1 MISFGLK
8 KERWLPFVIA
18 LILAGCGDSEE
29 SDKSS
34 QALPKVSYLL
44 AKPWSFPLEEDLPG
58 RVVPWRVAEVRAR
71 VEGIVLKRHFEEGAE
86 IKEGQKLFTIDPAPF
101 KLALLRAEGNL
112 AQAEAS
118 LQETQSLFRRNE
130 TLIQS
135 GAISQQEYEATLAGF
150 KTAQANWLVA
160 KASVE
165 TEKLNLE
172 YAEVKAPL
180 SGRIGKALVSE
191 GAFVGRSEA
200 TPLAIIRQI
209 DTVYVDFTQPIASW
223 VRFQES
229 IKEELQ
235 KTKITLVAEGS
246 NHPMEGEWGFA
257 ESAVSQEN
265 DRISL
270 RAKFTNPEHRLL
282 PGMYVRVRLQNQ
294 QNKETL
300 ALPQKSIVRHVD
312 GSASVWVIDSD
323 NAVRARLVKTGKM
336 QNGLW
341 QILEG
346 LQEGERVVSVGEGKI
361 SEGMQVSPVESM
373 MMTPRP

>member
-8 KERWLPFVIA
+8 KERWLPVVIV
-18 LILAGCGDSEE
+18 LILAGCGDLEE

-34 QALPKVSYLL
+34 QALPKVSYSL
-44 AKPWSFPLEEDLPG
+44 AKPWSFPLEEELPG

-118 LQETQSLFRRNE
+118 LQEAQTLFRRNE

-191 GAFVGRSEA
+191 GAFVGRNEA

-235 KTKITLVAEGS
+235 KTKITLVAEGL

-257 ESAVSQEN
+257 ESAVNQEN

-270 RAKFTNPEHRLL
+270 RAKFANPEHRLL

-294 QNKETL
+294 PNQETL

-312 GSASVWVIDSD
+312 GSAWVWVIDSD
-323 NAVRARLVKTGKM
+323 NTVRARLVKTGKM
-336 QNGLW
+336 QSGLW

-361 SEGMQVSPVESM
+361 GEGVQVSPVEST

>member
-34 QALPKVSYLL
+34 QALPKVSYSL

-270 RAKFTNPEHRLL
+270 RAKFANPEHRLL

>member
-34 QALPKVSYLL
+34 QALPKVSYSL

-130 TLIQS
+130 ALIQS

>member
-1 MISFGLK
+1 M
-8 KERWLPFVIA
+8 
-18 LILAGCGDSEE
+18 
-29 SDKSS
+29 
-34 QALPKVSYLL
+34 L

>member
-18 LILAGCGDSEE
+18 LILAGCGDSKE

>member
-34 QALPKVSYLL
+34 QALPKVSYSL

-130 TLIQS
+130 ALIQS

-270 RAKFTNPEHRLL
+270 RAKFANPEHRLL

>member
-18 LILAGCGDSEE
+18 LILAGCGDLEE

-34 QALPKVSYLL
+34 QALPKVSYSL

-101 KLALLRAEGNL
+101 KLALFRAEGNL

-130 TLIQS
+130 ALIQS

-246 NHPMEGEWGFA
+246 NHPIEGEWGFA